1 MAFPPIF
8 EIWVCPFK
16 NQWLRVFSAVALPKE
31 NIQMML
37 KFTNLHKKGPG
48 ILVISTI
55 ISLGM
60 CSLPLLFYR

>member
-37 KFTNLHKKGPG
+37 KFTNLHKKGP
-48 ILVISTI
+48 
-55 ISLGM
+55 
-60 CSLPLLFYR
+60 LFLMREKGLYF